1 MKLWSVVVASYFYTD
16 EVGVANKVFLL
27 NLYQHLGLMT
37 NISASV
43 EKIRS
48 SRLSDALKLSLKQKN
63 YTRECIYNHL
73 QRRSLQRFG
82 YLWEVLKGP

>member
-27 NLYQHLGLMT
+27 SLYQHLGLMT
-37 NISASV
+37 NISASL

-73 QRRSLQRFG
+73 
-82 YLWEVLKGP
+82 

>member
-1 MKLWSVVVASYFYTD
+1 MKLWSVVVASSFYTD
-16 EVGVANKVFLL
+16 EAGVANKVFLL

-48 SRLSDALKLSLKQKN
+48 SRLSDALKLSLKQKH

-73 QRRSLQRFG
+73 
-82 YLWEVLKGP
+82 